1 MYYMEIMEMWE
12 KMTIRIDGEVL
23 KRLRVV
29 AAVLNISQGDL
40 IQRLLT
46 SSESL
51 ESLEKEHK
59 ISWK

>member
-1 MYYMEIMEMWE
+1 MEIMEMWE
-12 KMTIRIDGEVL
+12 KITISIDGEIL

>member
-12 KMTIRIDGEVL
+12 KITIRIDGDVL
-23 KRLRVV
+23 KRIRVV

-51 ESLEKEHK
+51 ESLEREHK

>member
-1 MYYMEIMEMWE
+1 MWE
-12 KMTIRIDGEVL
+12 KITIRIDGDVL

-51 ESLEKEHK
+51 ESLEREHK

>member
-12 KMTIRIDGEVL
+12 KITIRIDGEIL
-23 KRLRVV
+23 KRIRVV

-59 ISWK
+59 ITWK